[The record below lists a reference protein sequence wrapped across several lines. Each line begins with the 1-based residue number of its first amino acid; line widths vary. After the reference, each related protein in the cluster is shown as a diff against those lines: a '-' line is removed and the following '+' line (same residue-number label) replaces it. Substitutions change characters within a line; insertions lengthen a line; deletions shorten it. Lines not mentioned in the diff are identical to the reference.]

1 MEVKNDKLNS
11 LYSPTESDD
20 VQDQIQKSVKCQKF
34 LKARSEYLNC
44 CKSHEDAVKQ
54 LHNISN
60 LNNNT
65 SKEGSQTENIKSLEL
80 KIEKL
85 EKNLQTLEG
94 VCKNLYQI
102 AENDV
107 EGIKSQKL
115 RYKIIEKKDN

>member
-20 VQDQIQKSVKCQKF
+20 VQDRIQKSVKCQKF

-44 CKSHEDAVKQ
+44 RKSHEDAVKQ

-65 SKEGSQTENIKSLEL
+65 G
-80 KIEKL
+80 
-85 EKNLQTLEG
+85 
-94 VCKNLYQI
+94 
-102 AENDV
+102 
-107 EGIKSQKL
+107 
-115 RYKIIEKKDN
+115 